1 MLSFFLN
8 KFFSAHLT
16 RLWKEMPQ
24 PHQWC
29 RFYHPYSYGAVHI
42 DFKSNGLMVSLDG
55 CGAFFQHSCKSDHVI
70 TSFNSHSHIGDDKP
84 RWRYGDVLQVHLCS
98 QLYCHQECR
107 GELMSFMSGICKL
120 GRCFSCLKIFLILES
135 NLTFQRSCLFKS
147 NCWNEIRE
155 MLVFESIFWKSSF
168 VGQRSNTRYSM

>member
-1 MLSFFLN
+1 MMLLLSPILMWCSAYLSF
-8 KFFSAHLT
+8 K
-16 RLWKEMPQ
+16 
-24 PHQWC
+24 
-29 RFYHPYSYGAVHI
+29 SYGPTASLGGCGASFQHS
-42 DFKSNGLMVSLDG
+42 FKSNHM
-55 CGAFFQHSCKSDHVI
+55 I

-84 RWRYGDVLQVHLCS
+84 RWRYDDVLQVHLCS